1 MAEAFQFNKTLLL
14 KILPESYEYNIEE
27 VSIREASEISNEIK
41 LDAEFRVN
49 VRNEKTFES
58 FLSHFC
64 ESSGTSYNKT
74 SQTDT
79 VGKKTLLSGVRKCI
93 HNVNKKNTGHELNK
107 KGNKT
112 GKIKEPGKDTNC
124 PAEINFSI
132 SAPCD
137 LACGNKKTDVQYMRD
152 KFPLKIKLYFNHNHS
167 IHSADALRFRP
178 VSDETKKLLTDLFD
192 EDVSPSSAHRRVLD
206 YFENESA
213 DFTADRFHIPD
224 YKWVFNFHAK
234 YIKNKFGSS
243 IGVDVIKKLKDTIA
257 KYNTE
262 RGEKLAEVKQTA
274 SGETIVAIC
283 DSFNRRVHENIP
295 AAGDM
300 LIMDATANLDR
311 NDSKLFHLMCPSPVG
326 GLPVGTLITTRADE
340 TTISEA
346 LELYKTLLP
355 ENAFFG
361 RGKDQGPSLVITD
374 DDGAEKNA
382 LGMTWPGAYQIL
394 CIFHHLQALWTWLWK
409 REHNIEKEDRPILM
423 NLMKKIVYA
432 ENTQQFNEYVE
443 AMKKNHTYKKYANF
457 KNHMEEKILP
467 RFSEWSVKERLEKK
481 LPTHNQNTT
490 IYVEYSFE

>member
-1 MAEAFQFNKTLLL
+1 MKPYNNPFWGFNNGTPNPINKMNNLP
-14 KILPESYEYNIEE
+14 KIVATFISASSQGQRMHSARTNIPKI
-27 VSIREASEISNEIK
+27 VATYVYAS
-41 LDAEFRVN
+41 
-49 VRNEKTFES
+49 
-58 FLSHFC
+58 
-64 ESSGTSYNKT
+64 
-74 SQTDT
+74 SQGQRTHSART
-79 VGKKTLLSGVRKCI
+79 KNYVLSGVRKCI
-93 HNVNKKNTGHELNK
+93 HNVHKKNTGHELNK

-243 IGVDVIKKLKDTIA
+243 NGVDVIKKLKDTIA

-300 LIMDATANLDR
+300 LIMDTTANLYMNDTNVRQPEFR
-311 NDSKLFHLMCPSPVG
+311 NSNVH
-326 GLPVGTLITTRADE
+326 T
-340 TTISEA
+340 
-346 LELYKTLLP
+346 Y
-355 ENAFFG
+355 
-361 RGKDQGPSLVITD
+361 
-374 DDGAEKNA
+374 
-382 LGMTWPGAYQIL
+382 LG
-394 CIFHHLQALWTWLWK
+394 
-409 REHNIEKEDRPILM
+409 
-423 NLMKKIVYA
+423 KKI
-432 ENTQQFNEYVE
+432 
-443 AMKKNHTYKKYANF
+443 HNF
-457 KNHMEEKILP
+457 KEFDTYI
-467 RFSEWSVKERLEKK
+467 
-481 LPTHNQNTT
+481 
-490 IYVEYSFE
+490 